1 MLVEGVLHLLVG
13 VFLRIGYVV
22 LGYDELPALGVIG
35 LEGDREDAAKLADLD
50 LILRELEPVVAVGD
64 DLGGL
69 VLVPYG
75 DGVDDVGG
83 GVIDRVLGGLV
94 TGTVDVED
102 IDAVAVVT

>member
-1 MLVEGVLHLLVG
+1 MLVERVLHLIVG

-83 GVIDRVLGGLV
+83 GVIDRVLCGLV